1 MAADVDFT
9 SELAQQFLSFP
20 PLSAP
25 LSLPLSQIK
34 IKSFLTMMGIVRRPR
49 NLSGKGSST
58 TAPTTGWALP
68 FSLPLS
74 LSLSLSLSLTHLA
87 ASPPQWRCASPTVNA
102 SSSPSSPFLSL
113 FFSLFPLF
121 FLSFFPQEL
130 PTSRNAHLLLVRY
143 VPCRKA
149 RVMSARGLSFGEYF
163 SPVEKPILENGLSRR
178 FHQWGKF

>member
-68 FSLPLS
+68 FSFS
-74 LSLSLSLSLTHLA
+74 LSLSLSLSHLA

-113 FFSLFPLF
+113 FFSLF
-121 FLSFFPQEL
+121 LSLSPFFPQEL

>member
-34 IKSFLTMMGIVRRPR
+34 IKSFLTMMGMVRRPR

-68 FSLPLS
+68 FSLSPS
-74 LSLSLSLSLTHLA
+74 LSLSLSHTWRHLRLNGDA
-87 ASPPQWRCASPTVNA
+87 PAQQSTPHH
-102 SSSPSSPFLSL
+102 LL
-113 FFSLFPLF
+113 HLLFSLSFSLSFPSF